1 VSYWGNDVDDCDY
14 AFDAVGV
21 IFFRIKDQ
29 MFKDSETV
37 KTKGYPEQG
46 VLASLCCLRLL
57 GERFPKNL
65 SVHFGKKDL
74 TRARKAFDDW
84 YAIVQDKLPVERSEA
99 INLLADRE
107 FALFEEV
114 IFNKRANEAGT

>member
-1 VSYWGNDVDDCDY
+1 MSYWGNDVDDCDY
-14 AFDAVGV
+14 AFDAVGA

-37 KTKGYPEQG
+37 KAKCYPEQG
-46 VLASLCCLRLL
+46 ILASLCCLRLL

-74 TRARKAFDDW
+74 ARARKAFDDW
-84 YAIVQDKLPVERSEA
+84 YVLVQDKLPGERSEA
-99 INLLADRE
+99 IKLSAERE
-107 FALFEEV
+107 FALFEER
-114 IFNKRANEAGT
+114 IFDKWPTDQV

>member
-14 AFDAVGV
+14 AFDAVGA

-37 KTKGYPEQG
+37 KAKSYPEQG
-46 VLASLCCLRLL
+46 ILASLCCLRLL

-65 SVHFGKKDL
+65 SVHFGRKDL
-74 TRARKAFDDW
+74 ARTRKAFDDW
-84 YAIVQDKLPVERSEA
+84 YALVQDNMPVDRSEA
-99 INLLADRE
+99 LKLSADRE
-107 FALFEEV
+107 FTLFEER
-114 IFNKRANEAGT
+114 IFDKRANSQV